1 MTKRTMM
8 RVCCGVVSALLAA
21 VAQAGDIGDNPVWKS
36 SKFGIFTHHAW
47 GGNARTLTLHPDLSL
62 PKSIDEVADTFDI
75 KRFVKDLQTFNPE
88 YLIFTCWHAQMNP
101 IFPSAA
107 MDKWRGKGHCAQ
119 RDVLAELI
127 KELRPTGIKLFL
139 YIHPSDGHDMSKEDQ
154 ELLGWNESTNIP
166 PARWAPGKFVKWNNF
181 INEVFDEMGSKYGKD
196 VLGYWV
202 DGSWNKV
209 DRERLQKT
217 IRKYNPAAEFFSG
230 MDMGGGCYKLNQL
243 YPPDPENGIPAATP
257 QNSDTWPCFE
267 ANNNLLQGGSW
278 WTTGGWAKNSPEKM
292 LRYTVL
298 QAGCNTGGGGV
309 GWAADTF
316 TDGTWEPM
324 VREYFVMLG
333 ELIKPIEESIKNT
346 RPSTS
351 YITRQ
356 GSRIATLPQGI
367 VATTSIDGTSEYI
380 HVLRAPTGTE
390 DTNRQKYLSV
400 LQLPPP
406 ADFKK
411 FTKAVMLRSGR
422 EARLTQDA
430 KGVRIDVGR
439 DAWDPIDTVIK
450 LSVQPGFGLPSQ
462 GKKVTMSGPE
472 TAGLPPKNAVDGD
485 KNTGWSSELVQD
497 GANNHWVAID
507 MGDVVGMS
515 TLVLFPTVSQQ
526 VVGTNFPVDFE
537 ISVSADGQ
545 DYKKVLT
552 VSDHKVQSM
561 VSNTSGHVWDP
572 ELNDY
577 RKANTGEE
585 AGDLSLSSA
594 GNKKPADYPQS
605 FMLPNGTTGRYLK
618 ITGTKLALE
627 KRMQFTEIQVFGME

>member
-1 MTKRTMM
+1 M
-8 RVCCGVVSALLAA
+8 GALLAT
-21 VAQAGDIGDNPVWKS
+21 VTQAGAGEENPVWKS
-36 SKFGIFTHHAW
+36 SKFGIFIHHAW
-47 GGNARTLTLHPDLSL
+47 GGNARKLTLHPDLSV

-88 YLIFTCWHAQMNP
+88 YIIFTCWHAEMNP

-127 KELRPTGIKLFL
+127 NELKPTGIKLFL
-139 YIHPSDGHDMSKEDQ
+139 YIHPSDGHDMSKENQ
-154 ELLGWNESTNIP
+154 ELLGWNESTLTP
-166 PARWAPGKFVKWNNF
+166 PARWAPGTFVKWNNF
-181 INEVFDEMGSKYGKD
+181 INEVFDEMGAKYGKD

-209 DRERLQKT
+209 DRERLKKT
-217 IRKYNPAAEFFSG
+217 ILKHNPNAEFFSG
-230 MDMGGGCYKLNQL
+230 LDMGGWCYKLNQL
-243 YPPDPENGIPAATP
+243 CPPDPKNGIPAATP

-278 WTTGGWAKNSPEKM
+278 WTTGGWARISPEKM

-298 QAGCNTGGGGV
+298 QAGGNTDGGGV
-309 GWAADTF
+309 AWAADTF
-316 TDGTWEPM
+316 TNGTWEPM

-333 ELIKPIEESIKNT
+333 QLIKPIEESIKNT

-367 VATTSIDGTSEYI
+367 VATMSVDGAYEYI

-390 DTNRQKYLSV
+390 ETTRQKYQQV

-422 EARLTQDA
+422 EATLTQDA
-430 KGVRIDVGR
+430 KGVRINVGR

-450 LSVQPGFGLPSQ
+450 LSVQQGFGLQSR
-462 GKKVTMSGPE
+462 GKTLAMSGPE
-472 TAGLPPKNAVDGD
+472 TAGGSLKNAVDGNL
-485 KNTGWSSELVQD
+485 NTGWSSEPAKAGETPWLQ
-497 GANNHWVAID
+497 ID
-507 MGDVVGMS
+507 LGDAVTIERLHLIPFVKGDTVGY
-515 TLVLFPTVSQQ
+515 
-526 VVGTNFPVDFE
+526 NFPMDFE
-537 ISVSADGQ
+537 VSVSSDGNGFTPVLSVK
-545 DYKKVLT
+545 DYT
-552 VSDHKVQSM
+552 VKSM
-561 VSNTSGHVWDP
+561 RSSKTDQVWDP
-572 ELNDY
+572 DLNDY
-577 RKANTGEE
+577 RKAKAGEE
-585 AGDLSLSSA
+585 TGDLSLSGS
-594 GNKKPADYPQS
+594 GKKSPADYPQH
-605 FMLPNGTTGRYLK
+605 FFLPEGTKGRYVK
-618 ITGTKLALE
+618 ITGTKLKDE
-627 KRMQFTEIQVFGME
+627 NRMQFMEVEVYGKK

>member
-1 MTKRTMM
+1 MM

-497 GANNHWVAID
+497 GANNPWVAID

>member
-1 MTKRTMM
+1 M
-8 RVCCGVVSALLAA
+8 RICCSAMGALLAT
-21 VAQAGDIGDNPVWKS
+21 VTQAGAGEENPVWKS
-36 SKFGIFTHHAW
+36 SKFGIFIHHAW
-47 GGNARTLTLHPDLSL
+47 GGNARKLTLHPDLSV

-88 YLIFTCWHAQMNP
+88 YIIFTCWHAEMNP

-127 KELRPTGIKLFL
+127 NELKPTGIKLFL
-139 YIHPSDGHDMSKEDQ
+139 YIHPSDGHDMSKENQ
-154 ELLGWNESTNIP
+154 ELLGWNESTLTP
-166 PARWAPGKFVKWNNF
+166 PARWAPGTFVKWNNF
-181 INEVFDEMGSKYGKD
+181 INEVFDEMGAKYGKD

-209 DRERLQKT
+209 DRERLKKT
-217 IRKYNPAAEFFSG
+217 IQKHNPNAEFFSG
-230 MDMGGGCYKLNQL
+230 LDMGGWCYKLNQL
-243 YPPDPENGIPAATP
+243 CPPDPKNGIPAATP

-278 WTTGGWAKNSPEKM
+278 WATGGWARISPEKM

-298 QAGCNTGGGGV
+298 QAGGNTAGGGV
-309 GWAADTF
+309 AWAADTF
-316 TDGTWEPM
+316 TNGTWEPM

-333 ELIKPIEESIKNT
+333 QLIKPIEESIKNT

-367 VATTSIDGTSEYI
+367 VATMSVDGAYEYI

-390 DTNRQKYLSV
+390 EITQQKYQQV

-422 EARLTQDA
+422 EATLTQDA
-430 KGVRIDVGR
+430 KGVRINVGR

-450 LSVQPGFGLPSQ
+450 LSVQQGFGLQSR
-462 GKKVTMSGPE
+462 GKTLAMSGPE
-472 TAGLPPKNAVDGD
+472 TAGGSLKNAVDGNL
-485 KNTGWSSELVQD
+485 NTGWSSEPAKAGETPWL
-497 GANNHWVAID
+497 HID
-507 MGDVVGMS
+507 LGDAVTIERLHLIPFVKGDTVGY
-515 TLVLFPTVSQQ
+515 
-526 VVGTNFPVDFE
+526 NFPMDFE
-537 ISVSADGQ
+537 VSVSSDGKGFTPVLSVK
-545 DYKKVLT
+545 DYT
-552 VSDHKVQSM
+552 VKALRSSKTDQ
-561 VSNTSGHVWDP
+561 VWDP
-572 ELNDY
+572 DLNDY
-577 RKANTGEE
+577 RKAKAGEE
-585 AGDLSLSSA
+585 TGDLSLSGS
-594 GNKKPADYPQS
+594 GKKSPADYPQH
-605 FMLPNGTTGRYLK
+605 FFLPEGTKGRYVK
-618 ITGTKLALE
+618 ITGTKLKDE
-627 KRMQFTEIQVFGME
+627 NRMQFMEVEVYGKK

>member
-1 MTKRTMM
+1 MTTKIIMM
-8 RVCCGVVSALLAA
+8 VCCGVMGALLATG
-21 VAQAGDIGDNPVWKS
+21 VQAAGVEDNPVWSS

-47 GGNARTLTLHPDLSL
+47 AGNARKLTLHPDLSL

-75 KRFVKDLQTFNPE
+75 KRFVKDIQTFNPE
-88 YLIFTCWHAQMNP
+88 YIIFTCWHAEMNP

-107 MDKWRGKGHCAQ
+107 MDKWRGEGHCAR
-119 RDVLAELI
+119 RDVVGELI
-127 KELRPTGIKLFL
+127 KELKPTGIKFFL
-139 YIHPSDGHDMSKEDQ
+139 YVHPSDGHDMSQEDQ
-154 ELLGWNESTNIP
+154 ERLGWNESTNIP

-202 DGSWNKV
+202 DGGWNKV

-217 IRKYNPAAEFFSG
+217 LRKYNPAAEFFSG
-230 MDMGGGCYKLNQL
+230 MDMGGWCYKLNQL
-243 YPPDPENGIPAATP
+243 CPPDPKNGIPAATP

-278 WTTGGWAKNSPEKM
+278 WTTGGWARNSPEKM

-333 ELIKPIEESIKNT
+333 QLIKPIEESIKNT
-346 RPSTS
+346 HPSTS

-367 VATTSIDGTSEYI
+367 VATMSVDGACEYI

-390 DTNRQKYLSV
+390 EINRQKYLPV

-422 EARLTQDA
+422 EVRFTQDTN
-430 KGVRIDVGR
+430 GVRIDVGR

-450 LSVQPGFGLPSQ
+450 LSVQPGFGLRSQ
-462 GKKVTMSGPE
+462 GKTVTMSGPE
-472 TAGLPPKNAVDGD
+472 TPGLALKNAVDGD
-485 KNTGWSSELVQD
+485 KSTGWSSESVKD
-497 GANNHWVAID
+497 GGSNPWVAID
-507 MGDVVGMS
+507 LGSVVGMS
-515 TLVLFPTVSQQ
+515 RLVLFPRVLDKA
-526 VVGTNFPVDFE
+526 VGNNFPVDFQV
-537 ISVSADGQ
+537 SVSADGRDFTQ
-545 DYKKVLT
+545 VLAIADYKVKSMRSSA
-552 VSDHKVQSM
+552 SDQ
-561 VSNTSGHVWDP
+561 VWDTD
-572 ELNDY
+572 LNDY
-577 RKANTGEE
+577 RKAKAGEATGEF
-585 AGDLSLSSA
+585 SLSGA
-594 GNKKPADYPQS
+594 GKKNPADYPQS
-605 FMLPNGTTGRYLK
+605 FILPEGTSGRYLK
-618 ITGTKLALE
+618 ITGTKLSLE

>member
-1 MTKRTMM
+1 M
-8 RVCCGVVSALLAA
+8 RVCCSAMGALLAT
-21 VAQAGDIGDNPVWKS
+21 VTQAGAGEENPVWKS
-36 SKFGIFTHHAW
+36 SKFGIFIHHAW
-47 GGNARTLTLHPDLSL
+47 GGNARKLTLHPDLSV

-88 YLIFTCWHAQMNP
+88 YIIFTCWHAEMNP

-127 KELRPTGIKLFL
+127 NELKPTGIKLFL

-154 ELLGWNESTNIP
+154 ELLGWNESTLTP

-181 INEVFDEMGSKYGKD
+181 INEVFDEMGAKYGQD

-217 IRKYNPAAEFFSG
+217 IRKHNPNAEFFSG
-230 MDMGGGCYKLNQL
+230 LDMGGWCYKLNQL
-243 YPPDPENGIPAATP
+243 CPPDPKNDIPAATP

-278 WTTGGWAKNSPEKM
+278 WTTGGWARISPEKM

-298 QAGCNTGGGGV
+298 QAGGNTDGGGV
-309 GWAADTF
+309 AWAADTF
-316 TDGTWEPM
+316 TNGTWEPM

-333 ELIKPIEESIKNT
+333 QLIKPIEESIKNT

-367 VATTSIDGTSEYI
+367 VATMSVDGDYEYI

-390 DTNRQKYLSV
+390 ETTQQKYQQV

-422 EARLTQDA
+422 EATLTQDA
-430 KGVRIDVGR
+430 KGVRINVGR

-450 LSVQPGFGLPSQ
+450 LSVQQGFGLQSR
-462 GKKVTMSGPE
+462 GKTLAMSGPE
-472 TAGLPPKNAVDGD
+472 TAGGSLKNAVDGNL
-485 KNTGWSSELVQD
+485 NTGWSSEPAKAGETPWLQ
-497 GANNHWVAID
+497 ID
-507 MGDVVGMS
+507 LGDAVTIERLHLIPFVKGDTVGY
-515 TLVLFPTVSQQ
+515 
-526 VVGTNFPVDFE
+526 NFPVDFE
-537 ISVSADGQ
+537 VSVSSDGNGFTPVLSVK
-545 DYKKVLT
+545 DYT
-552 VSDHKVQSM
+552 VKALRSSKTDQ
-561 VSNTSGHVWDP
+561 VWDP
-572 ELNDY
+572 DLNDY
-577 RKANTGEE
+577 RKAKAGEE
-585 AGDLSLSSA
+585 TGDLSLSGS
-594 GNKKPADYPQS
+594 GKKSPADYPQH
-605 FMLPNGTTGRYLK
+605 FFLPEGTKGRYVK
-618 ITGTKLALE
+618 ITGTKLKDE
-627 KRMQFTEIQVFGME
+627 NRMQFMEVEVYGKK

>member
-1 MTKRTMM
+1 M
-8 RVCCGVVSALLAA
+8 RICCSAMGALLAT
-21 VAQAGDIGDNPVWKS
+21 VTQAGAGEENPVWKS
-36 SKFGIFTHHAW
+36 SKFGIFIHHAW
-47 GGNARTLTLHPDLSL
+47 GGNARKLTLHPDLSV

-88 YLIFTCWHAQMNP
+88 YIIFTCWHAEMNP

-127 KELRPTGIKLFL
+127 NELKPTGIKLFL
-139 YIHPSDGHDMSKEDQ
+139 YIHPSDGHDMSKENQ
-154 ELLGWNESTNIP
+154 ELLGWNESTLTP
-166 PARWAPGKFVKWNNF
+166 PARWAPGTFVKWNNF
-181 INEVFDEMGSKYGKD
+181 INEVFDEMGAKYGKD

-209 DRERLQKT
+209 DRERLKKT
-217 IRKYNPAAEFFSG
+217 ILKHNPNAEFFSG
-230 MDMGGGCYKLNQL
+230 LDMGGWCYKLNQL
-243 YPPDPENGIPAATP
+243 CPPDPKNGIPAATP

-278 WTTGGWAKNSPEKM
+278 WTTGGWARISPEKM

-298 QAGCNTGGGGV
+298 QAGGNTDGGGV
-309 GWAADTF
+309 AWAADTF
-316 TDGTWEPM
+316 TNGTWEPM

-333 ELIKPIEESIKNT
+333 QLIKPIEESIKNT

-367 VATTSIDGTSEYI
+367 VATMSVDGAYEYI

-390 DTNRQKYLSV
+390 ETTRQKYQQV

-422 EARLTQDA
+422 EATLTQDA
-430 KGVRIDVGR
+430 KGVRINVGR

-450 LSVQPGFGLPSQ
+450 LSVQQGFGLQSR
-462 GKKVTMSGPE
+462 GKTLAMSGPE
-472 TAGLPPKNAVDGD
+472 TAGGSLKNAVDGNL
-485 KNTGWSSELVQD
+485 NTGWSSEPAKAGETPWLQ
-497 GANNHWVAID
+497 ID
-507 MGDVVGMS
+507 LGDAVTIERLHLIPFVKGDTVGY
-515 TLVLFPTVSQQ
+515 
-526 VVGTNFPVDFE
+526 NFPMDFE
-537 ISVSADGQ
+537 VSVSSDGNGFTPVLSVK
-545 DYKKVLT
+545 DYT
-552 VSDHKVQSM
+552 VKSM
-561 VSNTSGHVWDP
+561 RSSKTDQVWDP
-572 ELNDY
+572 DLNDY
-577 RKANTGEE
+577 RKAKAGEE
-585 AGDLSLSSA
+585 TGDLSLSGS
-594 GNKKPADYPQS
+594 GKKSPADYPQH
-605 FMLPNGTTGRYLK
+605 FFLPEGTKGRYVK
-618 ITGTKLALE
+618 ITGTKLKDE
-627 KRMQFTEIQVFGME
+627 NRMQFMEVEVYGKK